1 MTRILFSLFF
11 AVWVFSSAAAEMVKV
26 PLSDCPISLHS
37 SILENASGDC
47 MVENRSRGG
56 SVSLVRYNS
65 KIVVFAHHGDAGTQ
79 YYTLGV
85 GKYGVK
91 KKLSEF
97 NYIKKN
103 WSSII
108 PHEPRTTYF
117 NEKTKVVLYTI
128 NLQKERGCV
137 GFVRGMGASAH
148 ALTDGST
155 SGFRKTVSMLVC
167 PNGDSNVSSSALV
180 EVITSAT
187 LKGFR

>member
-1 MTRILFSLFF
+1 MTRILFSMFF
-11 AVWVFSSAAAEMVKV
+11 AVWVFSSAAAEMKKV
-26 PLSDCPISLHS
+26 PLSDCPISLNS

-65 KIVVFAHHGDAGTQ
+65 KLVVFAHHADAGTK
-79 YYTLGV
+79 YYPVGLGMN
-85 GKYGVK
+85 GVK
-91 KKLSEF
+91 KKLSQF
-97 NYIKKN
+97 NYIKNN
-103 WSSII
+103 WSSIV

-128 NLQKERGCV
+128 NLHKERGCV
-137 GFVRGMGASAH
+137 GFVRGFGGSAE

-155 SGFRKTVSMLVC
+155 RGFRKTISMLVC
-167 PNGDSNVSSSALV
+167 PNGDFNVSSGELV
-180 EVITSAT
+180 EVITSAS